1 MTPQE
6 SQKGKI
12 MPLTSVEK
20 DLDALTMTVTA
31 DFPVGVRRLWDAYVD
46 PRQIERFW
54 GPPEWPATFTR
65 HDVFPGGTSS
75 YYMTGPD
82 GSRSGGLWQF
92 EAVDEGRSFTVRDG
106 FAREDGTLNTDMPTM
121 LMTFSF
127 TETDAGSRLVTVTTF
142 PSLEEM
148 EQLVEMG
155 MEQGMTSAMGQ
166 IDAVLEDLRA
176 FAADLPVAAQLI
188 GDTQV
193 RVSRVIRGTVEQVWR
208 AHHDP
213 GLMKR
218 WLLGPD
224 GWVMTVA
231 DVAENVGDRF
241 RQEWTREDGSDGF
254 GFEGEL
260 LESHSPHREV
270 TTEAMIGMPG
280 EPSRNELTLT
290 PVDGGT
296 LLTLVITYPS
306 AEVREMVLATGMTD
320 GMEASYR
327 RLEELVPVS

>member
-1 MTPQE
+1 
-6 SQKGKI
+6 

-20 DLDALTMTVTA
+20 DLDALTMTITA
-31 DFPVGVRRLWDAYVD
+31 DFPVPVRRLWDAYVD

-65 HDVFPGGTSS
+65 HDVFEGGESH
-75 YYMTGPD
+75 YFMTGPD
-82 GSRSGGLWQF
+82 GSRSGGVWQF
-92 EAVDEGRSFTVRDG
+92 QAVDEGRSFVVRDG

-121 LMTFSF
+121 LMTFGF
-127 TETDAGSRLVTVTTF
+127 EETDGGSRLVTVTTF
-142 PSLEEM
+142 PSLEAL

-155 MEQGMTSAMGQ
+155 MEEGTKAAMSQ
-166 IDAVLEDLRA
+166 IDAVLEDLRSY
-176 FAADLPVAAQLI
+176 AADRPVSAQLV
-188 GDTQV
+188 GDTQA
-193 RVSRVIRGTVEQVWR
+193 RITRVIRGTVEQVWQ

-213 GLMKR
+213 ELMKR

-231 DVAENVGDRF
+231 DVAENVGDRY

-260 LESHSPHREV
+260 LESQPPHREV
-270 TTEAMIGMPG
+270 TSESMIGMPG
-280 EPSRNELTLT
+280 EPARNELTLT
-290 PVDGGT
+290 PVEGGT
-296 LLTLVITYPS
+296 LLTLLITYPS

-320 GMEASYR
+320 GMETSYA
-327 RLEELVPVS
+327 RLEELVLV